1 MIKSLIIL
9 LIIANI
15 EISTSLEAEKK
26 FIYDV
31 ETSFD
36 KDNNVFTF
44 ENNGD
49 ESVFY
54 LIIIKAKSQLYY
66 RYDCTKTPGKNMITT
81 GSFAL
86 SLNLK
91 KESCTFVIK
100 SYEDSEVKGTIMVH
114 PLNIEI
120 NVDFNKKTKYAID
133 GIISADEK
141 SSPII
146 YSVSNLEE
154 DVSVKFSFS
163 KVTTKFDD
171 TTFVLANPFKVCL
184 KDDCKDKIETYKFL
198 KGKDYKIYLMFEE
211 LKTDL
216 SARYEIPPFSFE
228 KISVSG
234 DGKDDKKRRLRGR

>member
-1 MIKSLIIL
+1 MYY
-9 LIIANI
+9 N
-15 EISTSLEAEKK
+15 TWEKL
-26 FIYDV
+26 V
-31 ETSFD
+31 
-36 KDNNVFTF
+36 
-44 ENNGD
+44 
-49 ESVFY
+49 
-54 LIIIKAKSQLYY
+54 
-66 RYDCTKTPGKNMITT
+66 TT

-91 KESCTFVIK
+91 KESCTFLIK

-120 NVDFNKKTKYAID
+120 NVYFNKKAKYAID
-133 GIISADEK
+133 GIISADQK

-154 DVSVKFSFS
+154 DISVKFSYS
-163 KVTTKFDD
+163 KVTTMFDD
-171 TTFVLANPFKVCL
+171 TKFILSNPFKVCL
-184 KDDCKDKIETYKFL
+184 KDDCKDKIEIYKFL
-198 KGKDYKIYLMFEE
+198 KGKDYKIYIMFEE

-234 DGKDDKKRRLRGR
+234 DDKDDKKRKLRGR